1 MLFLTERIRPT
12 APSMQRVCR
21 AVADARA
28 RTELLLVAWTPRL
41 VDDRAVDQR
50 AQLAANRIGGGRT
63 HLGHEHDGE
72 VLRGRDPERR
82 GGGTAPVSTRPGH

>member
-28 RTELLLVAWTPRL
+28 RTELLLVAWTFARVL
-41 VDDRAVDQR
+41 AVDIV
-50 AQLAANRIGGGRT
+50 AAASFSR
-63 HLGHEHDGE
+63 HEEG
-72 VLRGRDPERR
+72 
-82 GGGTAPVSTRPGH
+82 

>member
-41 VDDRAVDQR
+41 IHA
-50 AQLAANRIGGGRT
+50 AANFASFFAFRGLSIKERT
-63 HLGHEHDGE
+63 FCFI
-72 VLRGRDPERR
+72 VWK
-82 GGGTAPVSTRPGH
+82 

>member
-28 RTELLLVAWTPRL
+28 RTELPLVPWTLARVL
-41 VDDRAVDQR
+41 AVDIV
-50 AQLAANRIGGGRT
+50 AAASFLR
-63 HLGHEHDGE
+63 HEEG
-72 VLRGRDPERR
+72 
-82 GGGTAPVSTRPGH
+82 

>member
-41 VDDRAVDQR
+41 VDDRAVD
-50 AQLAANRIGGGRT
+50 
-63 HLGHEHDGE
+63 
-72 VLRGRDPERR
+72 
-82 GGGTAPVSTRPGH
+82 